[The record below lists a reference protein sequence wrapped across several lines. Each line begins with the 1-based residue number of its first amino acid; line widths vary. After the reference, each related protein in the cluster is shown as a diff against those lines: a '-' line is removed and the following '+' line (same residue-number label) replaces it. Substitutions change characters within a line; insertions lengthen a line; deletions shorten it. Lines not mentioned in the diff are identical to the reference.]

1 MIKKQHYLI
10 YKIYFD
16 KRPSLPS
23 LLSRLKKSC
32 LYIGEIWKMNELK
45 QEEWLETLMS
55 ILSQLI
61 VEFYLKEKES

>member
-1 MIKKQHYLI
+1 M
-10 YKIYFD
+10 F
-16 KRPSLPS
+16 
-23 LLSRLKKSC
+23 RLKKSC
-32 LYIGEIWKMNELK
+32 LYIGGIWKMNELK

>member
-1 MIKKQHYLI
+1 
-10 YKIYFD
+10 
-16 KRPSLPS
+16 
-23 LLSRLKKSC
+23 
-32 LYIGEIWKMNELK
+32 MNELK